1 MITITGHLKVA
12 FTLAPPAL
20 SFDLLLF
27 ALVVVHH
34 LPKRFQI
41 HGRPLVSFVT
51 GGKIVNYQFLFF
63 IVTSEKNSTFY

>member
-12 FTLAPPAL
+12 LTLAPPAL

-27 ALVVVHH
+27 VLVVVHH
-34 LPKRFQI
+34 LPQI
-41 HGRPLVSFVT
+41 HGRPLSFVT